1 MRPQFF
7 LAEIWTGFRRN
18 ATLTIAMVVNVAIAL
33 GLIGNAM
40 LVRRQTDMI
49 GDYFY
54 GQLQVTIFL
63 CGESKTPSCPT
74 PTTDAQRQQIAD
86 QLNAMPQVD
95 KNGVQYETQ
104 EQAYERFKRYYA
116 NQPTLVALT
125 GPDTLPPSFRV
136 KLKDPRDFDVLTSAF
151 NHRPGVDTVTDF
163 GKLLAGLTKFL
174 SRLQLLAWGAGAAGL
189 LAGILLVLNATLVA
203 AHSRRRELGIMRLV
217 GAPNYYIRLPFLVQS
232 AIAAVIGCGLAI
244 GALFVEKSLVL
255 SKGTGPLSIS
265 VPLVGTQDIIG
276 TVWWLLALSV
286 VLSVVTSWISLIRY
300 LRV

>member
-33 GLIGNAM
+33 SLIGNAM
-40 LVRRQTDMI
+40 LVRKQTEMI
-49 GDYFY
+49 GGYFY

-63 CGESKTPSCPT
+63 CGESKTPSCPA
-74 PTTDAQRQQIAD
+74 PTTDAQRQQILD
-86 QLNAMPQVD
+86 QLTNMPQVAKD
-95 KNGVQYETQ
+95 GVQYETQ
-104 EQAYERFKRYYA
+104 QQAYERFKRYYA
-116 NQPTLVALT
+116 NQPTLLALT
-125 GPDTLPPSFRV
+125 GPNTLPPSFRV

-151 NHRPGVDTVTDF
+151 SHRPGVDAVTDF
-163 GKLLAGLTKFL
+163 GTLLRGLTTFL
-174 SRLQLLAWGAGAAGL
+174 NRLQLLAWGAGAAGL

-232 AIAAVIGCGLAI
+232 AIAAVMGCGLAI
-244 GALFVEKSLVL
+244 GALFIEKALVL
-255 SKGTGPLSIS
+255 SSGKGPLSIS
-265 VPLVGTQDIIG
+265 VPLVGTHEIVGI
-276 TVWWLLALSV
+276 VWIMVAVSIVVSV
-286 VLSVVTSWISLIRY
+286 ITSWLSLIRY

>member
-33 GLIGNAM
+33 SLIGNAM
-40 LVRRQTDMI
+40 LVRKQTEFI

-63 CGESKTPSCPT
+63 CGESKTPSCPVA
-74 PTTDAQRQQIAD
+74 TTDAQRQEVFD
-86 QLNAMPQVD
+86 QLHTMPQVAD
-95 KNGVQYETQ
+95 VQYETQ

-116 NQPTLVALT
+116 NQPTLLALT
-125 GPDTLPPSFRV
+125 GPNTLPPSFRV

-151 NHRPGVDTVTDF
+151 THRPGVDTVTDF
-163 GKLLAGLTKFL
+163 GKLLSGLTGFL
-174 SRLQLLAWGAGAAGL
+174 SKLQLLALGAGVAGL
-189 LAGILLVLNATLVA
+189 LAAILLVLNSTLVA

-244 GALFVEKSLVL
+244 AALFIEKRVVL
-255 SKGTGPLSIS
+255 TSKGTPLSNL
-265 VPLVGTQDIIG
+265 PLVGSHEILG
-276 TVWWLLALSV
+276 TVGWLLALAV
-286 VLSVVTSWISLIRY
+286 VLSVLTSWISLIRY

>member
-33 GLIGNAM
+33 SLIGNAM
-40 LVRRQTDMI
+40 LVRKQTQFI

-63 CGESKTPSCPT
+63 CGESKTPSCPL
-74 PTTDAQRQQIAD
+74 PTTDAQRQQIFD
-86 QLNAMPQVD
+86 QLHNMPQVAD
-95 KNGVQYETQ
+95 VQYETEQ
-104 EQAYERFKRYYA
+104 QAYERFKRYYA
-116 NQPTLVALT
+116 NQPTLLALT
-125 GPDTLPPSFRV
+125 GPNTLPPSFRV
-136 KLKDPRDFDVLTSAF
+136 KLKDPKDFAVLTSAF

-163 GKLLAGLTKFL
+163 GQLLSGLTKFL
-174 SRLQLLAWGAGAAGL
+174 NRLQLLAWGAGAAGL
-189 LAGILLVLNATLVA
+189 LAGILLVLNSTLVA

-244 GALFVEKSLVL
+244 AGLFIEKSLVL
-255 SKGTGPLSIS
+255 SSKGTGPLSFSI
-265 VPLVGTQDIIG
+265 PLVGTHEILGIVG
-276 TVWWLLALSV
+276 VLVVLSV
-286 VLSVVTSWISLIRY
+286 VLSVVTSWLSLIRY